1 VQNIFLQDHANIP
14 MDDEPVI
21 NNLVG
26 LLSFMVNRS
35 YIETKISISLMIDL
49 REGRRGKSSQVD
61 FSASALIDSQRE
73 LLPRLY
79 QSHRLF
85 VINFFASFLMIPL
98 WFLWVVFF
106 AAAIAESFEWF
117 LLITASIWIALPFTV
132 FSFWS
137 RWKVFIVYMRSAKDF
152 LDDAKKDIN
161 ASKTAEDFT
170 TYMNLLF
177 PVLLPMKSPT
187 TDTMDEQQ
195 RIRKVI
201 RNLRIQPVVEVV
213 VLAAVIFSFGSFFI
227 RRPYVLSWLLPTLLI
242 PFLLFN
248 IGLMIVR
255 LGIFLK
261 WRQLISRWLN
271 LYDTLATWQA
281 NLESKIQQSSNKSER
296 KT

>member
-1 VQNIFLQDHANIP
+1 
-14 MDDEPVI
+14 M
-21 NNLVG
+21 
-26 LLSFMVNRS
+26 
-35 YIETKISISLMIDL
+35 K
-49 REGRRGKSSQVD
+49 QVD
-61 FSASALIDSQRE
+61 FSANALIDSQRE

-117 LLITASIWIALPFTV
+117 LLITASVWITLPFSV
-132 FSFWS
+132 FRFWS

-177 PVLLPMKSPT
+177 PVLLPTKSPT
-187 TDTMDEQQ
+187 TDTTDEQQ
-195 RIRKVI
+195 RIQKII
-201 RNLRIQPVVEVV
+201 RNLRILPVVEMA
-213 VLAAVIFSFGSFFI
+213 VLATVILSFGSFFL
-227 RRPYVLSWLLPTLLI
+227 RRPYVLSMLFPTLLI

-248 IGLMIVR
+248 MGLMIVR

-271 LYDTLATWQA
+271 LYDALITWQA
-281 NLESKIQQSSNKSER
+281 DLESAIQQSSNNAGR
-296 KT
+296 KA

>member
-1 VQNIFLQDHANIP
+1 
-14 MDDEPVI
+14 M
-21 NNLVG
+21 
-26 LLSFMVNRS
+26 
-35 YIETKISISLMIDL
+35 K
-49 REGRRGKSSQVD
+49 QVD
-61 FSASALIDSQRE
+61 FSANTLIDIQRE

-117 LLITASIWIALPFTV
+117 LLMTASIWIALPFAV

-137 RWKVFIVYMRSAKDF
+137 RWKVFIVYMRSAKGF

-161 ASKTAEDFT
+161 SSKTAEDFT

-255 LGIFLK
+255 LVIFLK

>member
-1 VQNIFLQDHANIP
+1 
-14 MDDEPVI
+14 M
-21 NNLVG
+21 
-26 LLSFMVNRS
+26 
-35 YIETKISISLMIDL
+35 K
-49 REGRRGKSSQVD
+49 QVD
-61 FSASALIDSQRE
+61 FSANALIDSQRE

-85 VINFFASFLMIPL
+85 VINFFASFLMVPL
-98 WFLWVVFF
+98 WFLWVIFF

-117 LLITASIWIALPFTV
+117 LLITASIWFTLPFSV
-132 FSFWS
+132 YRFWS
-137 RWKVFIVYMRSAKDF
+137 SWKVFAVYMRSAKGF

-187 TDTMDEQQ
+187 SDTTIDEKQ
-195 RIRKVI
+195 RIHRII
-201 RNLRIQPVVEVV
+201 RTLRIVPVVEVV
-213 VLAAVIFSFGSFFI
+213 ILAVVIFSFGSFFI
-227 RRPYVLSWLLPTLLI
+227 RHPYVLPQLLTTSTI

-248 IGLMIVR
+248 MGLMIVR

-271 LYDTLATWQA
+271 LYDALITWQA
-281 NLESKIQQSSNKSER
+281 DLESAIQQTTNNGVR
-296 KT
+296 KA